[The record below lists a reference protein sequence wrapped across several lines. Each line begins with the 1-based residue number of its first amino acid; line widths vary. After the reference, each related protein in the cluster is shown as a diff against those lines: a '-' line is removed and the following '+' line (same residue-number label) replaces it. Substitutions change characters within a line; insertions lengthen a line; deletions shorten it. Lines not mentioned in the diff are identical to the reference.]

1 MNLAIKDIRYSLG
14 RFLLT
19 AAGVGFLITASIGMV
34 GLYRGIVAD
43 ALLLIEQIGADL
55 WVVQGGHSGPFS
67 ESSAISTDMDRRVA
81 GVVGVAAVRRFTQTS
96 QQVSF
101 NDRSVRATITAID
114 FPSDTGDW
122 INLTAGR
129 HLRNGH
135 YEVIANDNLSLALG
149 TSITVGRDQY
159 HVVGLTSGMVDMGG
173 DGLMFMSVNDVITIM
188 KRRTNEEILLA
199 RKSDLASGLATG
211 NSDSNGGS
219 VDGALDNQKIAAV
232 LVTLSPAADEQA
244 VREALLAWGDVNV
257 MSGQDQKDLLL
268 NQRLLRLR
276 IQILAFTGVL
286 LVVMAIVISLIIYML
301 TIEKLH
307 QIAMLKLIGARNSV
321 VINMIVQQ
329 AFLIGA
335 GGFAFGIG
343 LARLIFPH
351 FPRRVVM
358 DLHDLGLLA
367 MTVAIICAFASLMGI
382 SRALNVRAQEV
393 LS

>member
-43 ALLLIEQIGADL
+43 ALLLIENIGADL

-67 ESSAISTDMDRRVA
+67 ESSAISPDMDRRVA
-81 GVVGVAAVRRFTQTS
+81 GVAGVAAVRRFTQTS

-101 NDRSVRATITAID
+101 NDKSVRATITAID
-114 FPSDTGDW
+114 FPHDTGNW
-122 INLTAGR
+122 LNLKAGR
-129 HLRNGH
+129 PLRNGH
-135 YEVIANDNLSLALG
+135 YEVIANDNLGFALG
-149 TSITVGRDQY
+149 DSITVGRDQY
-159 HVVGLTSGMVDMGG
+159 EVVGLTSGMVDMGG

-188 KRRTNEEILLA
+188 KHRTNEEILLA
-199 RKSDLASGLATG
+199 RNSDLAEDLATG
-211 NSDSNGGS
+211 DTGRRDSS
-219 VDGALDNQKIAAV
+219 VDASLDSQKIAAV
-232 LVTLSPAADEQA
+232 LVTLSPAANEQS
-244 VREALLAWGDVNV
+244 VREALLSWGDVNV

-321 VINMIVQQ
+321 VINMIAQQ

-335 GGFAFGIG
+335 GGFCFGIG

-358 DLHDLGLLA
+358 APDDLALLA
-367 MTVAIICAFASLMGI
+367 LTIAIICAFASLMGI
-382 SRALNVRAQEV
+382 SRALKVRAQEV